1 MRLPFEIMKSSLV
14 VVVEEEEEEEEKQ
27 YTCWIEDYDSTC
39 FEGDIS
45 YTTFTILSSIE

>member
-14 VVVEEEEEEEEKQ
+14 VVVEEEEEEKQ

>member
-14 VVVEEEEEEEEKQ
+14 VVVEEEEEEKQ

-45 YTTFTILSSIE
+45 YTTFTILSSVE